1 MWHLPF
7 GVDEII
13 IKNHLESLN
22 LELDTSKVKIYM
34 IKSKKVPDGK
44 AGYVLQ
50 VPLEFTDELLR
61 NIELWPP
68 GWQVKILKN
77 FESQRHHTEFNMAPT
92 SVIVKLFNSTITAS
106 DLREH
111 AKTKVNSSPCL

>member
-1 MWHLPF
+1 M
-7 GVDEII
+7 
-13 IKNHLESLN
+13 
-22 LELDTSKVKIYM
+22 SKVKIYK

-61 NIELWPP
+61 NMELWPP
-68 GWQVKILKN
+68 GWLVKILKN

-92 SVIVKLFNSTITAS
+92 SVIVKFFNSTITAS

>member
-22 LELDTSKVKIYM
+22 LELDMSKVKIYK

-61 NIELWPP
+61 NMELWPP
-68 GWQVKILKN
+68 GWLVKILKN

-92 SVIVKLFNSTITAS
+92 SVIVKFFNSTITAS

>member
-22 LELDTSKVKIYM
+22 LELDMSKVKIYK

-68 GWQVKILKN
+68 GWLVKILKN